1 MIKHFLLGFIL
12 CYFGVRNFNFMAQH
26 NDFGNWGEKIAIDF
40 LIKKGYEIKETN
52 WRFQKAEVDIIA
64 QIESTLVAVEV
75 KTRSTDYFGNPQD
88 FINPKKTKL
97 IVKAVDE
104 YVNRHDLDVNV
115 RFDVIAI
122 IKTKNATNIEH
133 LEDAFFHF

>member
-1 MIKHFLLGFIL
+1 
-12 CYFGVRNFNFMAQH
+12 MAEH
-26 NDFGNWGEKIAIDF
+26 NELGNWGEDTAVD
-40 LIKKGYEIKETN
+40 LLVKKGYEVIERN

-64 QIESTLVAVEV
+64 QIENTLVAVEV

-88 FINPKKTKL
+88 FIKPKKIKL
-97 IVKAVDE
+97 LVKAVDE
-104 YVNRHDLDVNV
+104 YVNRNDLDVDV

-122 IKTKNATNIEH
+122 TKTDKEIKIEH

>member
-1 MIKHFLLGFIL
+1 
-12 CYFGVRNFNFMAQH
+12 MAEH
-26 NDFGNWGEKIAIDF
+26 NELGNWGEDTAVD
-40 LIKKGYEIKETN
+40 LLVKKGYKVKERN

-64 QIESTLVAVEV
+64 QIENTLVAVEV

-88 FINPKKTKL
+88 FIKPKKIKL
-97 IVKAVDE
+97 LVKAVDE
-104 YVNRHDLDVNV
+104 YVNKNNLDVDV

-122 IKTKNATNIEH
+122 IKTEKEIKIEH